1 MDGFRKFLLR
11 GNVVDLAVAVVIGAA
26 FGAVVTGFVTSFV
39 TPLVGV
45 ATGAAGD
52 VSRRSFELAG
62 VQFPYGVFLQ
72 ALISFVLI
80 AAVVYFLVVRPV
92 QRLLDR
98 ILPEPEP
105 APRTKQCPECLSSIP
120 QAARRCAH
128 CTVEQPE
135 GAVGPAPA

>member
-1 MDGFRKFLLR
+1 VDGFKKFLLR

-26 FGAVVTGFVTSFV
+26 FGAVVTGFVTSFI

-72 ALISFVLI
+72 ALISFVIL
-80 AAVVYFLVVRPV
+80 AASCTSSSCGRCSGSWTGSSPSRSPPARP
-92 QRLLDR
+92 
-98 ILPEPEP
+98 
-105 APRTKQCPECLSSIP
+105 SS
-120 QAARRCAH
+120 ARSA
-128 CTVEQPE
+128 
-135 GAVGPAPA
+135 